1 MGNFLGW
8 VREMRQKEKEER
20 CDMRR
25 TQPDTADSA
34 ASDCRRPLVAE
45 KDEEMDFSSPKAPR
59 EE

>member
-1 MGNFLGW
+1 
-8 VREMRQKEKEER
+8 
-20 CDMRR
+20 MRR